1 MSTPAYSIL
10 KTCFSRSW
18 GGLELQAL
26 ETTTRLRERG
36 HRIWLASPPGS
47 RLEQEAVQRS
57 IPTIPLNVRGYLHPA
72 LAWRL
77 ASFLRTQD
85 VDIIHAELS
94 KDLATLVPAMKMSG
108 RPIPIVLT
116 KGMGSY
122 ISKRDMLHQF
132 TYASVS
138 RVIAISE
145 VIRANVLDTTPM
157 TPERVVTLHNAVDT
171 GLFSPERGRRQHV
184 RRSVGLDDA
193 TVVIGFVGRFSPG
206 KGLEEL
212 LQAAG
217 MLRSRYTKMH
227 VLVAGEASYGEEE
240 YAAGIRTLAHTL
252 DLDTTVTFAGFRSD
266 IPELMSAFDIFAFP
280 SHAEAFGMVLIE
292 AMAMERPV
300 VSTNCDGVLEI
311 VVDGETGLYVHPRN
325 PKELAEAL
333 ATLIDDPDRR
343 AAMGRAGRLRVL
355 RLFDQRKQ
363 LARMEEIYQ
372 EVLREQAAK
381 QS

>member
-1 MSTPAYSIL
+1 MSTITYGIL

-18 GGLELQAL
+18 GGLEIQTL

-36 HRIWLASPPGS
+36 HRTWLASPPGS
-47 RLEQEAVQRS
+47 RLEQEAVRRS
-57 IPTIPLNVRGYLHPA
+57 IPTLPLDVRGYLHPT
-72 LAWRL
+72 LVWHL
-77 ASFLRTQD
+77 ASFLRSQD

-94 KDLATLVPAMKMSG
+94 RDLATLVPAMKLSG
-108 RPIPIVLT
+108 RPIPIILT

-122 ISKRDMLHQF
+122 ISKRDLLHQF

-138 RVIAISE
+138 RVIAISQ
-145 VIRANVLDTTPM
+145 VIRTNVLDTTPM

-171 GLFSPERGRRQHV
+171 EMFSPERGRRQQV
-184 RRSVGLDDA
+184 RGSFGLDDA

-217 MLRSRYTKMH
+217 ILRSRIRKMH
-227 VLVAGEASYGEEE
+227 VLIAGEASYGEEE
-240 YAAGIRTLAHTL
+240 YAASIRTLARSL

-300 VSTNCDGVLEI
+300 VSTNCDGVLDI

-325 PKELAEAL
+325 PQELAEAL
-333 ATLIDDPDRR
+333 ATLINDPDRR
-343 AAMGRAGRLRVL
+343 ITMGKAGRLRVL
-355 RLFDQRKQ
+355 QLFDQRKQ
-363 LARMEEIYQ
+363 LERLEKIYQ
-372 EVLREQAAK
+372 DVLREQAA
-381 QS
+381 QRP